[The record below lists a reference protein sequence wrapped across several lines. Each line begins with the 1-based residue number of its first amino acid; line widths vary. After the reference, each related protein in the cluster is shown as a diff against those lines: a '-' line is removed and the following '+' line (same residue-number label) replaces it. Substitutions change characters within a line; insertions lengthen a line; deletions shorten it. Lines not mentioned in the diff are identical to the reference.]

1 METLRNIIILNNLN
15 SNEIE
20 QAIIILKKNKGENY
34 NAETDVVAEA
44 QKIIDDFI
52 ARNRR
57 QKRRIREVRSAL
69 VLAPVAAIFGLMM
82 FLIFKFL

>member
-20 QAIIILKKNKGENY
+20 QAIIILKKNKGKNY
-34 NAETDVVAEA
+34 NAETDVVSEA

-52 ARNRR
+52 IRNRR
-57 QKRRIREVRSAL
+57 QRRRIREVRSAL
-69 VLAPVAAIFGLMM
+69 VLMPVAAIFGLMM
-82 FLIFKFL
+82 FLIFKLL

>member
-20 QAIIILKKNKGENY
+20 QAIIILKKNKGKNY
-34 NAETDVVAEA
+34 NAETDVVSEA

-52 ARNRR
+52 IRNRR
-57 QKRRIREVRSAL
+57 QRRRIREVRSAL
-69 VLAPVAAIFGLMM
+69 VLMPVAAIFWLMM

>member
-20 QAIIILKKNKGENY
+20 QAIIILKKNKGKNY
-34 NAETDVVAEA
+34 NAETDVVSEA

-52 ARNRR
+52 IRNRR
-57 QKRRIREVRSAL
+57 QRRRIREVRSAL
-69 VLAPVAAIFGLMM
+69 VLMPVAAILGLMM